1 MEGVMNIVFTGPAFD
16 GAGFS
21 IVRGDLIA
29 ACATSGHAVQRA
41 VKPDT
46 DLLVA
51 SRTDTVKAKA
61 ALLRGVEVMTYPTF
75 LAKVLGS
82 VAIARGARPD
92 KYTDVVDKSLLV
104 PDFTVGFEALDAA

>member
-1 MEGVMNIVFTGPAFD
+1 MEGVMNIVFTGPASD
-16 GAGFS
+16 VAGFS
-21 IVRGDLIA
+21 VVRSDLIA
-29 ACATSGHAVQRA
+29 ACAASGHAVQRA

-82 VAIARGARPD
+82 VAIPRGSRPD

-104 PDFTVGFEALDAA
+104 PDFTVGFEVLDAA